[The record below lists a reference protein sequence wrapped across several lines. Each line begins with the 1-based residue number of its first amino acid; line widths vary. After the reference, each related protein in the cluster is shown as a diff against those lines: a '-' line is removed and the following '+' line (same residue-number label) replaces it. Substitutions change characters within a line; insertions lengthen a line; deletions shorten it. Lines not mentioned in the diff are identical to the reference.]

1 MVVNILIPGPLQL
14 CATQTIFSYS
24 QILHMEPRNFCQ
36 SCTMPIDNIADRG
49 TEIDGSKSN
58 TYCKYCYQDG
68 HFVNPEMTFEEM
80 KDVVATQMR
89 KMNIPEPVV
98 QQSLNMLPHLKRW
111 QRAVPEHV

>member
-1 MVVNILIPGPLQL
+1 
-14 CATQTIFSYS
+14 
-24 QILHMEPRNFCQ
+24 
-36 SCTMPIDNIADRG
+36 MPIDNIADRG